1 MLLASPAAGRPLGA
15 GLTLLRPPQ
24 LRALRA
30 VWRAE
35 GLGGSGGGRFQPPK
49 GHPCGHLQP
58 TPRSG
63 CPTSDV
69 LLLCLPARGLI
80 CVFILGFSETGRPA
94 ALQPRHRGADDDHRV
109 SGPRPQA
116 LLQPGTLR
124 HVGAVF
130 LCVTLD
136 PGMEFSPSV
145 HPSFLSSAHFPQ
157 SVFGFDFCSL
167 FSFLFVCLSC

>member
-35 GLGGSGGGRFQPPK
+35 GLGGSGGGWGSSHQRAI
-49 GHPCGHLQP
+49 

-63 CPTSDV
+63 CPASDV

-80 CVFILGFSETGRPA
+80 CLFILGFSETGRPA

-124 HVGAVF
+124 HVGAIF

-145 HPSFLSSAHFPQ
+145 HPSFLSSVHFLQ